1 MVIPVGQVAVTDTQ
15 PLPLDTWQRL
25 LCASGGGKHPG
36 LSLTLFFFFFF
47 FAVLTACR
55 SFWAREETPAPAA
68 PGPGP

>member
-36 LSLTLFFFFFF
+36 LSLSLFFFL
-47 FAVLTACR
+47 AVLTECR
-55 SFWAREETPAPAA
+55 SFRARDETPATAA
-68 PGPGP
+68 TVPGP